1 MVIRTTTERSL
12 KKIYNIKYTMS
23 SDFLSNI
30 PFVFSEKIVQ
40 ISIISGVLFYIVAH
54 PVIFKFVESAVKE
67 VFSCV
72 GFTIVLK
79 GENLLIFHSLVFAVL
94 MGLSTKY
101 LFSRIIN
108 KFTREGF
115 DEEAYNK
122 AEEEDRRSP

>member
-1 MVIRTTTERSL
+1 MT
-12 KKIYNIKYTMS
+12 

-30 PFVFSEKIVQ
+30 PFVFTEKIVQ
-40 ISIISGVLFYIVAH
+40 ISIISGILFYIVAN
-54 PVIFKFVESAVKE
+54 PVIFNIVERLITE

-101 LFSRIIN
+101 LFSRIIH
-108 KFTREGF
+108 KFTSEGF
-115 DEEAYNK
+115 DQEAYNK
-122 AEEEDRRSP
+122 AEEEDRKSP